1 MKLHQLSLFLENK
14 PGQLKTPCK
23 ILGDAG
29 LDILTISLA
38 DTEQFGIL
46 RIIVRDWEKARDL
59 LRGTGC
65 VVKINEV
72 LAVDVADRPGGLASV
87 LDVLDKAQLTIEY
100 MYAFTSNCRGQN
112 AALIFRFEDPDAAIA
127 ELSRNNIRVLT
138 SEELFA
144 RIEPMRK

>member
-14 PGQLKTPCK
+14 PGQLRTPCK

-29 LDILTISLA
+29 MDILTISLA

-59 LRGTGC
+59 LRGKGC
-65 VVKINEV
+65 VVKVNEV
-72 LAVDVADRPGGLASV
+72 LALDVADKPGGLAYV

-100 MYAFTSNCRGQN
+100 MYAFTCNSRGKN

-127 ELSRNNIRVLT
+127 ELAKNKIRVLT
-138 SEELFA
+138 CEELLA
-144 RIEPMRK
+144 RIEPTHN